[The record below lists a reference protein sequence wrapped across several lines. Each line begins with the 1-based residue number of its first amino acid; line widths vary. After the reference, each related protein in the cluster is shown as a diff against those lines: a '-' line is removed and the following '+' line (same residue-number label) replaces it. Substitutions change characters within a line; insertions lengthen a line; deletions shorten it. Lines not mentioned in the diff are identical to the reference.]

1 MFRLRKRARSSRIG
15 SRSITSM
22 ISRVQQ
28 DFYCLYKDSTTPH
41 PDPPPAGEGEKLRGR
56 GNRLHH
62 PPPRPSPC
70 GGGRKCWR
78 GREKSCGE
86 GEQVAPPPTPTL
98 PLRGREK
105 VLAREGEK
113 LRGRGKRLHH
123 PPPRPSP
130 CGGGR
135 KAGGAGENCG
145 GGSGWEGKTQ
155 GPRKQRHTSLGGRG

>member
-41 PDPPPAGEGEKLRGR
+41 PDPPPAGEGESAGE
-56 GNRLHH
+56 
-62 PPPRPSPC
+62 
-70 GGGRKCWR
+70 GGRKAA
-78 GREKSCGE
+78 GE
-86 GEQVAPPPTPTL
+86 GEEVASSPTPTL

-105 VLAREGEK
+105 
-113 LRGRGKRLHH
+113 
-123 PPPRPSP
+123 S

-135 KAGGAGENCG
+135 KLRGREWLGGENSGTDKLRTYIAGARRC
-145 GGSGWEGKTQ
+145 GSGELLVVREG
-155 GPRKQRHTSLGGRG
+155 HD

>member
-28 DFYCLYKDSTTPH
+28 DFYCLYKDSTPPH
-41 PDPPPAGEGEKLRGR
+41 PDPPPAGEGESAGE
-56 GNRLHH
+56 
-62 PPPRPSPC
+62 
-70 GGGRKCWR
+70 GGRKAA
-78 GREKSCGE
+78 GE

-113 LRGRGKRLHH
+113 MRGREK
-123 PPPRPSP
+123 S
-130 CGGGR
+130 CGGGD
-135 KAGGAGENCG
+135 KDAG
-145 GGSGWEGKTQ
+145 
-155 GPRKQRHTSLGGRG
+155 